1 MITGLMMEHVL
12 LGRWTEKRL
21 DQILVKASA
30 INDPGSR
37 IDFLSKQFL
46 NTRYK
51 ESTLIGDINTD
62 EVLVINFEGLDC
74 FSYIDYIEAMRRSK
88 SYPEFRKYLVNVRY
102 RCGETAYKNRN
113 HFFTDWKAFN
123 SDFIIDVTEHIGA
136 GKTKSVSKR
145 LNDKDDGTLF
155 LPGISCRLREV
166 VYIRTIL
173 FDKAIVEKFK
183 TGDYVGIY
191 SKIQGLDVSHVGII
205 IRQGDTVSMRHA
217 SSVKKH
223 RKVIDEDFKYYIG
236 NKPGFVVLR
245 PRD

>member
-46 NTRYK
+46 NTSYK
-51 ESTLIGDINTD
+51 ESTLIGDISTD
-62 EVLVINFEGLDC
+62 EVLVINLEGLDC
-74 FSYIDYIEAMRRSK
+74 FTYIDYIEAMRRSR
-88 SYPEFRKYLVNVRY
+88 SYLEFRKNLVTVRY
-102 RCGETAYKNRN
+102 KGGETAYKNRN

-123 SDFIIDVTEHIGA
+123 SNFIIDVTEHIGA

-155 LPGISCRLREV
+155 LPGISCRHKAV
-166 VYIRTIL
+166 V
-173 FDKAIVEKFK
+173 AKFK

-205 IRQGDTVSMRHA
+205 IRQDDTVSMRHA